1 MEGNHEH
8 KAALPNGTRLR
19 QYRIEK
25 VLGVGSFGVTY
36 LAHDNDLQSH
46 FAIKEYIPNE
56 FALRE
61 GATVHP
67 KSSANEDDYRWGL
80 SRFLQEARELAKFR
94 HANIVR
100 VHQIFEENNTAYMV
114 LDFEEGV
121 NFDRWLKNLGRQP
134 AEKEL
139 RAILSPLLDALEQV
153 HANGLLHRDIAPDN
167 IIIHPNG
174 KPVLLDFGSA
184 RQAMG
189 MRSKSVSA
197 IVKAGY
203 SPPEQ
208 YSTRGEQGAYTDIYA
223 LSATMYRAINGAAP
237 PEGSW
242 RMMEMATAD
251 KDPMTPLQGDG
262 YSPALR
268 QGIERGLA
276 INARN
281 RPQTVAAWREIL
293 SEDTAAS
300 SPAHSL
306 AEAKTRKIPQS
317 PTRKSGKGKGLWLGL
332 CAVALLL
339 IIGYSNDLFT
349 DTKFL
354 PSFWATDPAQVQL
367 ADGQTLAVWIKE
379 AEGRNDY
386 SRLLSE
392 IDALLEEYPR
402 ISELSAL
409 SSNVSASIT
418 ADKEAFEQAKSM
430 AAGDNIAAGIAAVDS
445 YLSSYPAGQFIAEA
459 EELKETLQQRQQKAI
474 EAADKEALAKA
485 DKEAFEHAKSMAAG
499 DNIAAGIAAVDSY
512 LSSYPAGQFIADA
525 KKLKETLQQRQQEA
539 IKAAEKEALA
549 KADKEAFEQAKS
561 TAAGDNIAAGMAA
574 VDSYLSSYPAGQ
586 FIADAKKLKETLQQR
601 QQEAIKAAEKEAL
614 AKADKEAFEQAK
626 STAAGDNIAEGMAA
640 VDSYLSSYPEGQFIA
655 EAKELKKALQQQQE
669 AIEAAEKEALAKADK
684 EAFEQA
690 KSMAAGD
697 NIAEGMAAV
706 DSYLSSY
713 PEGQFIAE
721 AKELKKALQQQQ
733 EAIEATIAELRI
745 KAAAEAQKRENN
757 QFTILHYAARYND
770 PEIIAAL
777 LNAGANIHEKDKD
790 GKTPL
795 HFAAVL
801 NDNPEI
807 IAALMNAG
815 ANIHEKDKDGKT
827 PLHFAAANND
837 NLEII
842 AALLNAGANI
852 HEKDKDGKTPLHFA
866 ARYNDSPEIIA
877 ALVNAGANIHE
888 KDKDGKTPLHFA
900 AWNNDNPEIIA
911 ALVNAG
917 ANIHKKDKEG
927 KTPLH
932 FAAMLNGNPEIIAA
946 LVNAGANIHK
956 KDKDGMTP
964 LHFAAVSN
972 GNPGIIAA
980 LVNAGA
986 NTHVKNKVGITPLQ
1000 YAASINDA
1008 PEIIAALVNAGANI
1022 HEKNKDGDTPLH
1034 FAASINDDPK
1044 IIAALVNAGA
1054 NIHEKNNGG
1063 FTPLHFAAS
1072 NSVPEIIAALMNA
1085 GANIHEKNKDGNT
1098 PLHFAAAN
1106 NDNPEIIAALM
1117 NAGANIHEKNKDGN
1131 TPLHFAAYN
1140 NDNPEIIAALMNAG
1154 ANIHEKNKDGFTPL
1168 HFAAYNNDN
1177 LKITNALMNA
1187 GANVNATNNAG
1198 ETSLDVAI
1206 RRERPIQI
1214 INAIHHA
1221 GGQCTQC

>member
-242 RMMEMATAD
+242 RMMKMATAD

-276 INARN
+276 INAGN

-306 AEAKTRKIPQS
+306 AETKTRKIPQS

-339 IIGYSNDLFT
+339 IIGYSKDLFT

-379 AEGRNDY
+379 AKGRNDY

-409 SSNVSASIT
+409 SSNVSALIT
-418 ADKEAFEQAKSM
+418 
-430 AAGDNIAAGIAAVDS
+430 
-445 YLSSYPAGQFIAEA
+445 
-459 EELKETLQQRQQKAI
+459 
-474 EAADKEALAKA
+474 
-485 DKEAFEHAKSMAAG
+485 
-499 DNIAAGIAAVDSY
+499 
-512 LSSYPAGQFIADA
+512 
-525 KKLKETLQQRQQEA
+525 
-539 IKAAEKEALA
+539 
-549 KADKEAFEQAKS
+549 ADKEAFEQAKS

-586 FIADAKKLKETLQQR
+586 FIAEAEELKEALQQR

-626 STAAGDNIAEGMAA
+626 SMAAGDNIAAGMAA
-640 VDSYLSSYPEGQFIA
+640 VDSYLSSYPAGQFIA
-655 EAKELKKALQQQQE
+655 EAKELKESLQQRQQE
-669 AIEAAEKEALAKADK
+669 AREAAEKEAFSEQNIRLAQ
-684 EAFEQA
+684 EVFAFERA
-690 KSMAAGD
+690 KSTAAGD
-697 NIAEGMAAV
+697 NIAAGIAAV

-713 PEGQFIAE
+713 PAGQYVAE
-721 AKELKKALQQQQ
+721 AKELKESLQQRQQ
-733 EAIEATIAELRI
+733 EAIKAAISPPQATTSASSGVGTPTGGDGGRYDLVLRAFDEEYLRI
-745 KAAAEAQKRENN
+745 EAAAEAKKREDD
-757 QFTILHYAARYND
+757 QFTILHYAAWKNDNPAIINDLLNAGANVNGKDKNGDTPLHYAAENDNPEIINALLNAGANVNKQNGFGQTPLHTAVRYND
-770 PEIIAAL
+770 NPEIIAAL
-777 LNAGANIHEKDKD
+777 LNAGASVNEKNTF
-790 GKTPL
+790 GS
-795 HFAAVL
+795 
-801 NDNPEI
+801 
-807 IAALMNAG
+807 
-815 ANIHEKDKDGKT
+815 T

-842 AALLNAGANI
+842 ADLLNAGANIHEKTFLNGTPLHAAAWNNANPAIIVALLNAGANI
-852 HEKDKDGKTPLHFA
+852 HEKDKNGETPLHHA
-866 ARYNDSPEIIA
+866 AR
-877 ALVNAGANIHE
+877 H
-888 KDKDGKTPLHFA
+888 
-900 AWNNDNPEIIA
+900 NDNPEII
-911 ALVNAG
+911 
-917 ANIHKKDKEG
+917 
-927 KTPLH
+927 
-932 FAAMLNGNPEIIAA
+932 
-946 LVNAGANIHK
+946 
-956 KDKDGMTP
+956 
-964 LHFAAVSN
+964 
-972 GNPGIIAA
+972 
-980 LVNAGA
+980 
-986 NTHVKNKVGITPLQ
+986 
-1000 YAASINDA
+1000 
-1008 PEIIAALVNAGANI
+1008 
-1022 HEKNKDGDTPLH
+1022 
-1034 FAASINDDPK
+1034 
-1044 IIAALVNAGA
+1044 
-1054 NIHEKNNGG
+1054 
-1063 FTPLHFAAS
+1063 
-1072 NSVPEIIAALMNA
+1072 
-1085 GANIHEKNKDGNT
+1085 
-1098 PLHFAAAN
+1098 
-1106 NDNPEIIAALM
+1106 
-1117 NAGANIHEKNKDGN
+1117 
-1131 TPLHFAAYN
+1131 
-1140 NDNPEIIAALMNAG
+1140 
-1154 ANIHEKNKDGFTPL
+1154 
-1168 HFAAYNNDN
+1168 
-1177 LKITNALMNA
+1177 NALLNA
-1187 GANVNATNNAG
+1187 GANVNATDIIR
-1198 ETSLDVAI
+1198 ETPLDMAFI
-1206 RRERPIQI
+1206 RARPAKI
-1214 INAIHHA
+1214 INAIRQA
-1221 GGQCTQC
+1221 GGRCNIRVC

>member
-56 FALRE
+56 FALRQ
-61 GATVHP
+61 GTTVHP

-242 RMMEMATAD
+242 RMIEMATAD

-276 INARN
+276 INAGN

-306 AEAKTRKIPQS
+306 AETKTRKIPQS

-349 DTKFL
+349 DTNFL
-354 PSFWATDPAQVQL
+354 PFFGATDPAQVQL

-418 ADKEAFEQAKSM
+418 ADKEAFEQAKSV
-430 AAGDNIAAGIAAVDS
+430 AAGDNIAAGIAAVDSYLSSYPAGQFIAEAKELKETLQQRQQEAIEAAEREALAKADKEAFEQAKSTAASDYWGGIAAVDSYLSSYPAGQFIAEAKELKEALQQRQQEAIEAADAAHRARRKADKEAFEKAKSMAVGDNIAAGMAAVDS

-459 EELKETLQQRQQKAI
+459 EELKETLQQRQQ
-474 EAADKEALAKA
+474 
-485 DKEAFEHAKSMAAG
+485 
-499 DNIAAGIAAVDSY
+499 
-512 LSSYPAGQFIADA
+512 
-525 KKLKETLQQRQQEA
+525 EA
-539 IKAAEKEALA
+539 IKAAEKGALNEQQIRLAQEALA
-549 KADKEAFEQAKS
+549 DARAFRRAKS

-574 VDSYLSSYPAGQ
+574 VDSYLSSYPAGR
-586 FIADAKKLKETLQQR
+586 FIAEAEELKETLQQR
-601 QQEAIKAAEKEAL
+601 QQEARKAAEKGAFTEQEIRLVQEAIEAEKEAL
-614 AKADKEAFEQAK
+614 A
-626 STAAGDNIAEGMAA
+626 
-640 VDSYLSSYPEGQFIA
+640 
-655 EAKELKKALQQQQE
+655 
-669 AIEAAEKEALAKADK
+669 
-684 EAFEQA
+684 
-690 KSMAAGD
+690 
-697 NIAEGMAAV
+697 
-706 DSYLSSY
+706 
-713 PEGQFIAE
+713 
-721 AKELKKALQQQQ
+721 
-733 EAIEATIAELRI
+733 ATIEELRI
-745 KAAAEAQKRENN
+745 EAAAEAKKREDD
-757 QFTILHYAARYND
+757 QFTILHYAAWKND
-770 PEIIAAL
+770 NPEIIAAL
-777 LNAGANIHEKDKD
+777 LNAGANIHEKDKN
-790 GKTPL
+790 GRTPL
-795 HFAAVL
+795 HFAAEN
-801 NDNPEI
+801 NDNPKI
-807 IAALMNAG
+807 IAALLNAG
-815 ANIHEKDKDGKT
+815 ANIHEKDKNGQT
-827 PLHFAAANND
+827 PLHFAAENNDNPKIIAALLNAGASVNEKNTFGGTPLHFASANND

-842 AALLNAGANI
+842 AALLNAGANVNEKNFLKGTPLHNAVWSSANPAIIVALLNAGANI
-852 HEKDKDGKTPLHFA
+852 HEKDGGGETPLHYA
-866 ARYNDSPEIIA
+866 AEYNDNPAIIAALLNAGANVNEKGGWGYTPLHNAAKHNDNPEIIA
-877 ALVNAGANIHE
+877 ALLNAGANIHDKDKNGFTPLHYATKRRNNNIEIINALLNAGANVNEKNKYGEMPLHHAAANNDNPEIINALVNAGANMHEEDGSGYTPLRYAARWNDNPEIINALVNAGANIHE
-888 KDKDGKTPLHFA
+888 KYGFWEITPLHSAARYNDNLAIIAALLNAGANIHDKNKNENTPLHFA
-900 AWNNDNPEIIA
+900 ADSNDNPAIIAALLNAGANVNEKNINGFTPLHDAAWGNDNPEIIA
-911 ALVNAG
+911 AL
-917 ANIHKKDKEG
+917 
-927 KTPLH
+927 L
-932 FAAMLNGNPEIIAA
+932 
-946 LVNAGANIHK
+946 
-956 KDKDGMTP
+956 
-964 LHFAAVSN
+964 S
-972 GNPGIIAA
+972 
-980 LVNAGA
+980 
-986 NTHVKNKVGITPLQ
+986 
-1000 YAASINDA
+1000 
-1008 PEIIAALVNAGANI
+1008 
-1022 HEKNKDGDTPLH
+1022 
-1034 FAASINDDPK
+1034 
-1044 IIAALVNAGA
+1044 
-1054 NIHEKNNGG
+1054 
-1063 FTPLHFAAS
+1063 
-1072 NSVPEIIAALMNA
+1072 
-1085 GANIHEKNKDGNT
+1085 
-1098 PLHFAAAN
+1098 
-1106 NDNPEIIAALM
+1106 
-1117 NAGANIHEKNKDGN
+1117 
-1131 TPLHFAAYN
+1131 
-1140 NDNPEIIAALMNAG
+1140 
-1154 ANIHEKNKDGFTPL
+1154 
-1168 HFAAYNNDN
+1168 
-1177 LKITNALMNA
+1177 A
-1187 GANVNATNNAG
+1187 GANVNATSKTG
-1198 ETSLDVAI
+1198 ETSLDLAI
-1206 RRERPIQI
+1206 SKKGPAEI
-1214 INAIHHA
+1214 INAIRQA
-1221 GGQCTQC
+1221 GGRCNRQC